1 MHSIVYQA
9 GAALI
14 VMGLA
19 NPWILV
25 ILPFIVTAL
34 YCLFTYSITSYRE
47 NKRIESV
54 TISPI
59 LNLLGETYNG
69 CSTIKA
75 FEKQD

>member
-1 MHSIVYQA
+1 MVVA
-9 GAALI
+9 GW
-14 VMGLA
+14 A
-19 NPWILV
+19 NPWMLAMF
-25 ILPFIVTAL
+25 PFICAAL
-34 YCLFTYSITSYRE
+34 YTLFSYSIASYRE

-75 FEKQD
+75 F